1 MNFRYLYIA
10 LVIAFAYML
19 FLSWGQD
26 SERKKELVEA
36 AYIEKIE
43 ITEENPPGESTGFIE
58 IQNQKIIVK
67 VSPSTGKIWEVR
79 LKEHTFLKNDDS
91 LGVRVFGFN
100 NKGFKFYLGSG
111 FTTNDSNYKV
121 AEVSS
126 SYLKLLSE
134 DGLIAKKIT
143 LKDDDYEIFI
153 EDSYVGQGKGDELI
167 PYVAM

>member
-79 LKEHTFLKNDDS
+79 LK
-91 LGVRVFGFN
+91 
-100 NKGFKFYLGSG
+100 
-111 FTTNDSNYKV
+111 
-121 AEVSS
+121 
-126 SYLKLLSE
+126 
-134 DGLIAKKIT
+134 
-143 LKDDDYEIFI
+143 
-153 EDSYVGQGKGDELI
+153 
-167 PYVAM
+167 

>member
-10 LVIAFAYML
+10 LVVAFAYML

-43 ITEENPPGESTGFIE
+43 ITEENPPGESTGFVE
-58 IQNQKIIVK
+58 IQNQNIIVK
-67 VSPSTGKIWEVR
+67 VSPSSGKIWEVR
-79 LKEHTFLKNDDS
+79 LKEHTFLKNDGS

-126 SYLKLLSE
+126 NYLKLLSE

-153 EDSYVGQGKGDELI
+153 EDSYVVQGKGDELI